1 MTIIKVTEKNVEQQ
15 EVKEEVFPTGDF
27 LTNGEHMIIKCGNL
41 LSCHNMASDDS
52 ETRVV
57 AAEKAIADMTMN
69 WPHVVALH
77 QDSFSVADFLT
88 TTIQMRGH
96 SSTKLVALYSNDHVV
111 AVLNYGNL
119 ILIYKWAGEENT

>member
-27 LTNGEHMIIKCGNL
+27 LTNGEHMIIKCENL
-41 LSCHNMASDDS
+41 LSCHNMASDDP

-57 AAEKAIADMTMN
+57 TAEKAIADMTMN

-77 QDSFSVADFLT
+77 QDSFSVADFLK

-111 AVLNYGNL
+111 AILNNGNL
-119 ILIYKWAGEENT
+119 IP